1 MLRNIVYKEMGF
13 KDILYKKLFLWKK
26 KIFLLIW
33 IKKIILLVILR
44 EILYF
49 SVKLIVLV

>member
-1 MLRNIVYKEMGF
+1 MLKNIVYKEMGF

-26 KIFLLIW
+26 NIFIDLN
-33 IKKIILLVILR
+33 KKIILLVILR